1 MSAKAIHVNLLRGNE
16 IVSSSPIRIRVMLPA
31 AAMLAT
37 AAMILWWVIVYG
49 AILLNTTSIKSLNDD
64 IAAKKA
70 SHQRIMEQMNEANEL
85 ETELE
90 QLDYYRG
97 GRREWGET
105 FAHLAEVIPLK
116 IQLTRIFIPPAPP
129 QNLERPKG
137 SKLPPLWGPEANTEG
152 VTLTIAGR
160 TTKETPVISL
170 MESLES
176 DTFTNALVICRDPK
190 EPVQS
195 PRVKSFR
202 QDSTPGANDYIGKQR
217 LLSFEVE
224 YTAKER
230 RFAR

>member
-1 MSAKAIHVNLLRGNE
+1 MSAKAIHVNLLRE
-16 IVSSSPIRIRVMLPA
+16 SEVLSSSPVRIRVMLPV

-37 AAMILWWVIVYG
+37 AAMVLWWVIVYG
-49 AILLNTTSIKSLNDD
+49 AVLLNRSSISTLEND

-70 SHQRIMEQMNEANEL
+70 GHQKILDRMSDANEL
-85 ETELE
+85 EAELE

-105 FAHLAEVIPLK
+105 FAHLAEIVPLK
-116 IQLTRIFIPPAPP
+116 IQFTRISIPEPPP
-129 QNLERPKG
+129 QTLERPKG
-137 SKLPPLWGPEANTEG
+137 SKLPPLWGPEDPVEKVNL
-152 VTLTIAGR
+152 VLHGR
-160 TTKETPVISL
+160 TTKETPVISM

-176 DTFTNALVICRDPK
+176 DIFTNSLVICRDPR

-202 QDSTPGANDYIGKQR
+202 QETVAGSDGKERQR
-217 LLSFEVE
+217 MLAFEIE
-224 YTAKER
+224 YSAKER